1 VASEEPELIL
11 GIKGTTAATRLRDPA
26 GGYSEPSQL
35 ELTAADVSELAW
47 QLADNN
53 PSRFPKNIWAPSY
66 RELSIRVLNHEFSLV
81 ARPYRGVDQETYGE
95 LQQTFDAT
103 IELLESLHERVLA
116 EGAQTPTEP

>member
-1 VASEEPELIL
+1 
-11 GIKGTTAATRLRDPA
+11 
-26 GGYSEPSQL
+26 
-35 ELTAADVSELAW
+35 
-47 QLADNN
+47 
-53 PSRFPKNIWAPSY
+53 
-66 RELSIRVLNHEFSLV
+66 VLNHEFSLV